1 MTRIIAG
8 AAGSLRL
15 ATPSS
20 GTRPTSDRVREAVF
34 SGLEARADLSGTILD
49 LYAGS
54 GALGLEAASR
64 GASTVLLVEKDSAAA
79 RVIATNIATL
89 REALPHSQLVVSQD
103 SVESFLAGPVTH
115 AIDGVF
121 IDPPYETDGVDA
133 VLSALTPWLADGA
146 WVVVERSTRSDAP
159 HWPEGFEP
167 WPNKTY
173 GETAIYIADY
183 AVKGSQPP
191 SDS

>member
-20 GTRPTSDRVREAVF
+20 GTRPTSDRVREAIF
-34 SGLEARADLSGTILD
+34 SRLEARADLSGTILD

-64 GASTVLLVEKDSAAA
+64 GASEVLLVEKNSAAA

-89 REALPHSQLVVSQD
+89 REALPAAHLLMIRD

-115 AIDGVF
+115 AINGVF
-121 IDPPYETDGVDA
+121 IDPPYENDGVDA
-133 VLSALTPWLADGA
+133 VLSALIPWLAQDA
-146 WVVVERSTRSDAP
+146 WIVVERSARSGAP
-159 HWPEGFEP
+159 HWPEGCEP
-167 WPNKTY
+167 WPDKTY
-173 GETAIYIADY
+173 GETAVYIADY
-183 AVKGSQPP
+183 AAKGSQPP

>member
-34 SGLEARADLSGTILD
+34 SRLEARADLSGTILD

-89 REALPHSQLVVSQD
+89 REALPHSQLLVSQD

-146 WVVVERSTRSDAP
+146 WVVVERSTRSGAP
-159 HWPEGFEP
+159 RWPEGFEP
-167 WPNKTY
+167 WPNKNY

>member
-34 SGLEARADLSGTILD
+34 SRLEARADLSGTIVD

-64 GASTVLLVEKDSAAA
+64 GAETVLLVEKNQAAQ
-79 RVIATNIATL
+79 RVITANMATV
-89 REALPHSQLVVSQD
+89 REAVPTANMVLISSP
-103 SVESFLAGPVTH
+103 VETFLAGPVTH
-115 AIDGVF
+115 AIHGVF
-121 IDPPYETDGVDA
+121 IDPPYEDEGVNA
-133 VLSALTPWLADGA
+133 VLQALVPWLAEDA
-146 WVVVERSTRSDAP
+146 WVVVERSTRSNAP
-159 HWPEGFEP
+159 QWPEGFEP
-167 WPNKTY
+167 WPDKTY

-183 AVKGSQPP
+183 VLNGSQPP

>member
-34 SGLEARADLSGTILD
+34 SRLEARVDITGTVAD

-64 GASTVLLVEKDSAAA
+64 GASQVLLVEKNSAAQ
-79 RVIATNIATL
+79 RVINANISTL
-89 REALPHSQLVVSQD
+89 GEALPQATLVLVPG
-103 SVESFLAGPVTH
+103 SVESFLTLPATH
-115 AIDGVF
+115 TLQGVF
-121 IDPPYETDGVDA
+121 IDPPYEDEGVDA
-133 VLSALTPWLADGA
+133 VLEALTPWLAEDA
-146 WVVVERSTRSDAP
+146 WVVVERSTRSEALN
-159 HWPEGFEP
+159 WPQGFEP
-167 WPNKTY
+167 WPDKTY

-183 AVKGSQPP
+183 VANGSQPP

>member
-34 SGLEARADLSGTILD
+34 SRLEARADVSGTILD

-64 GASTVLLVEKDSAAA
+64 GADTVLLVEKNTAAQ
-79 RVIATNIATL
+79 RVITANIATV
-89 REALPHSQLVVSQD
+89 REAAPTARMVLIAS
-103 SVESFLAGPVTH
+103 SVETFLAGPVTH
-115 AIDGVF
+115 TIDGVF
-121 IDPPYETDGVDA
+121 IDPPYEDDGVDA
-133 VLSALTPWLADGA
+133 VLSALVPWLAEDA
-146 WVVVERSTRSDAP
+146 WVVVERSTRSSEP
-159 HWPEGFEP
+159 QWPEGFEP
-167 WPNKTY
+167 WPDKTY

-183 AVKGSQPP
+183 VLKGSQPP

>member
-34 SGLEARADLSGTILD
+34 SRLEARVDITGTVAD

-64 GASTVLLVEKDSAAA
+64 GASQVLLVEKNSAAQ
-79 RVIATNIATL
+79 RVINANISTL
-89 REALPHSQLVVSQD
+89 GEALPQATLVLVPG
-103 SVESFLAGPVTH
+103 SVESFLTPPATH
-115 AIDGVF
+115 TLQGVF
-121 IDPPYETDGVDA
+121 IDPPYDDEGVDA
-133 VLSALTPWLADGA
+133 VLEALTPWLAEDA
-146 WVVVERSTRSDAP
+146 WVVVERSTRSEAP
-159 HWPEGFEP
+159 NWPHGFEP
-167 WPNKTY
+167 WPDKTY

-183 AVKGSQPP
+183 VANGSQPP

>member
-34 SGLEARADLSGTILD
+34 SRLEARADLSGTILD

-89 REALPHSQLVVSQD
+89 REALPHSQLLVSQD
-103 SVESFLAGPVTH
+103 SVESFLVGPVTH
-115 AIDGVF
+115 TIDGVF

-133 VLSALTPWLADGA
+133 VLGALTPWLADGA
-146 WVVVERSTRSDAP
+146 WVVVERSTRSGAP
-159 HWPEGFEP
+159 HWPAGFEP